1 MFQNAERR
9 TTDERDTNHK
19 IGFRHFL
26 SLGFAVIRWKSY
38 IPNNQLKNRIKT
50 KVKEFETEYGVR

>member
-1 MFQNAERR
+1 MLQNAERR
-9 TTDERDTNHK
+9 ITDERDTNHK

-50 KVKEFETEYGVR
+50 KVNEFEL